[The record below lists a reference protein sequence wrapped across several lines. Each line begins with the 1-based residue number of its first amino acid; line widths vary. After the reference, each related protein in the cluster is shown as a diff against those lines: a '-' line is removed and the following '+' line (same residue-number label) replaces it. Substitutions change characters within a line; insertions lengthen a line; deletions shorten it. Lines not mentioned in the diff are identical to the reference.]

1 MAGTLGAGMAG
12 VLEEYPLDFSRPEL
26 RAIRDVLARV
36 FYQPR
41 ELEDLVLATGLNP
54 GQIDFGGSAVLQ
66 WRSILAEARAEE
78 RLSALL
84 GVVRAMRPPIGPRL
98 DELLSSRP
106 VLEPG
111 TGQPDNLSGNGVGWK
126 GFGGER
132 LIMADNDTLL
142 GIAFLGTGV
151 DRSRSICR
159 VTATFG
165 PDWAAHGT
173 AALIGPDLLLTNH
186 HVLYDWDRDEAAAVS
201 VEAWFGYELD
211 EVGQTRQMS
220 VVPCA
225 TETIT
230 GERDHD
236 WAVVR
241 TAAAP
246 PGDSPILNLRGGTA
260 PRPGDYVFIIQ
271 HPDGGPKMIG
281 LSHNLVRHVDSN
293 VLQYWTDTKAGSSG
307 APVFN
312 RRWEVVGLHHR
323 WVEAPHGDAVAY
335 RNQGRRIERVLEG
348 LERHG
353 LGVT

>member
-1 MAGTLGAGMAG
+1 MTG

-36 FYQPR
+36 LYQPR
-41 ELEDLVLATGLNP
+41 ELEELVLAAGLNP
-54 GQIDFGGSAVLQ
+54 GQIDFGGNAVLQ
-66 WRSILAEARAEE
+66 WRSILMEARAEE

-84 GVVRAMRPPIGPRL
+84 DVVREMRPPLGSRL
-98 DELLSSRP
+98 DELLGPRP

-111 TGQPDNLSGNGVGWK
+111 TGQSDDLSGNGPGWK

-132 LIMADNDTLL
+132 LILADNDTLL

-151 DRSRSICR
+151 NRSRSICR

-165 PDWAAHGT
+165 PARAAYGT

-186 HVLYDWDRDEAAAVS
+186 HVLHDWDRGGAAAVA
-201 VEAWFGYELD
+201 VDAWFGYELD
-211 EVGQTRQMS
+211 EVGQARQLS
-220 VVPCA
+220 VVPCVA
-225 TETIT
+225 ATIT

-241 TAAAP
+241 TAEAP
-246 PGDSPILNLRGGTA
+246 PGDSAMLSLRGAAA

-271 HPDGGPKMIG
+271 HPEGGPKMIG
-281 LSHNLVRHVDSN
+281 LSHNLVRHVDN
-293 VLQYWTDTKAGSSG
+293 DVLQYWTDTKAGSSG

-312 RRWEVVGLHHR
+312 SRWEVVGLHHR
-323 WVEAPHGDAVAY
+323 WVEAPDGDGAAY

-353 LGVT
+353 LEAA

>member
-1 MAGTLGAGMAG
+1 MTG

-41 ELEDLVLATGLNP
+41 ELEDLVLAVGLNP
-54 GQIDFGGSAVLQ
+54 GQIDFGGNAVLQ

-84 GVVRAMRPPIGPRL
+84 SVVREMRPPIGPRL

-111 TGQPDNLSGNGVGWK
+111 TGQLDDLSGHGVGWK

-132 LIMADNDTLL
+132 LIMAGNDTLL

-165 PDWAAHGT
+165 PERAAHGT

-186 HVLYDWDRDEAAAVS
+186 HVLHDWDRGGAAAVS

-211 EVGQTRQMS
+211 EAGQERQRS

-241 TAAAP
+241 TAMAP
-246 PGDSPILNLRGGTA
+246 PGDSFVLSLRGGAA

-271 HPDGGPKMIG
+271 HPEGGPKMIA

-293 VLQYWTDTKAGSSG
+293 VLQYWADTKAGSSG

-323 WVEAPHGDAVAY
+323 WVEAPDGDGVAY
-335 RNQGRRIERVLEG
+335 RNQGQRIERVLED

>member
-1 MAGTLGAGMAG
+1 MAGM
-12 VLEEYPLDFSRPEL
+12 LEEYPLDFSRPEL

-36 FYQPR
+36 LYQPR
-41 ELEDLVLATGLNP
+41 ELEDLVLAAGLNP
-54 GQIDFGGSAVLQ
+54 GQIDFGGNAVLQ
-66 WRSILAEARAEE
+66 WRSILVEARAEE

-84 GVVRAMRPPIGPRL
+84 EVAREMRPPVGRRL
-98 DELLSSRP
+98 DELLSPRP

-111 TGQPDNLSGNGVGWK
+111 TGQPGDLSGNGIGWK
-126 GFGGER
+126 GFGRER

-159 VTATFG
+159 ITATFG
-165 PDWAAHGT
+165 PARAVYGT

-186 HVLYDWDRDEAAAVS
+186 HVLHDWDRGGAAAVA

-211 EVGQTRQMS
+211 EGGRARQLS

-225 TETIT
+225 AATVI

-241 TAAAP
+241 TSKAP
-246 PGDSPILNLRGGTA
+246 PGDSAVLRLRGA
-260 PRPGDYVFIIQ
+260 AASRPGDYVFIIQ
-271 HPDGGPKMIG
+271 HPEGGPKMIG
-281 LSHNLVRHVDSN
+281 LTHNLVRHVDSD
-293 VLQYWTDTKAGSSG
+293 VLQYWTDTKPGSSG

-312 RRWEVVGLHHR
+312 SHWEVVGLHHR
-323 WVEAPHGDAVAY
+323 WVEAPDGDGAAY

-348 LERHG
+348 FERHG
-353 LGVT
+353 LEVA

>member
-1 MAGTLGAGMAG
+1 MTG
-12 VLEEYPLDFSRPEL
+12 VLEEYPLNFSRPEL

-41 ELEDLVLATGLNP
+41 EIEDVVLAAGLNP
-54 GQIDFGGSAVLQ
+54 GRIDFGGNAVLQ
-66 WRSILAEARAEE
+66 WRSILVEARADE

-84 GVVRAMRPPIGPRL
+84 GVVREMRPPVGPRL
-98 DELLSSRP
+98 DELLSPRP

-111 TGQPDNLSGNGVGWK
+111 FGRPGDLSGNGAGWK

-132 LIMADNDTLL
+132 LIMVGSDTLL

-151 DRSRSICR
+151 DRGRSICR

-165 PDWAAHGT
+165 PARAVYGT

-186 HVLYDWDRDEAAAVS
+186 HVLHDWDRGGAAAAA

-211 EVGQTRQMS
+211 EVGQPCQLS

-225 TETIT
+225 PATIV

-241 TAAAP
+241 TAKAP
-246 PGDSPILNLRGGTA
+246 PGDSAVLGLRGGAA
-260 PRPGDYVFIIQ
+260 PRPGDYAFIIQ
-271 HPDGGPKMIG
+271 HPEGGPKMIG
-281 LSHNLVRHVDSN
+281 LSHNLIRHVDDD

-312 RRWEVVGLHHR
+312 NRWEVVGLHHR
-323 WVEAPHGDAVAY
+323 WVEAPDGDGAAY

-348 LERHG
+348 LDRHG
-353 LGVT
+353 LKAA